1 VGYGKV
7 LTFFG
12 PDGRVLASYTLEQ
25 LLPFDEIL
33 EVPITASS
41 RWWGSNALFFFRQG
55 QKQFAFVTGRGT
67 TGVFELAAG
76 RHLPLSSAL
85 KMAVRQEAL
94 QITRKEV
101 RHPNPFCRTR
111 AALLLGR
118 LGDRSDIPV
127 LKALLHDST
136 SSCRVIM
143 SYWRQPQKRFEV
155 QLAAGKALVRLL
167 GAEAVPL
174 LDAKLPGANRYMT
187 LEWIEL
193 LKKTGAAYR
202 LKSLQSV
209 GFRLVTVRVRFGNG
223 VRRGLVGRAGSGVGL
238 PAKDQGSA
246 KRHVAATTN
255 HAEFGQP
262 EAVFEGVGKA
272 RQRHQIVELPLVQR
286 GMGFALRAPTKVASW
301 WGQGFAIIVVPIVAI
316 IAVRRVG
323 QWVGNGVV
331 AIIGVISSP
340 KGFGRVGI
348 RRGVIGKGVGVLRGL
363 VGRIS
368 GVLVGVL
375 TVPVPQKAVPP

>member
-1 VGYGKV
+1 
-7 LTFFG
+7 
-12 PDGRVLASYTLEQ
+12 
-25 LLPFDEIL
+25 
-33 EVPITASS
+33 
-41 RWWGSNALFFFRQG
+41 
-55 QKQFAFVTGRGT
+55 VTERGT
-67 TGVFELAAG
+67 TGVFELATG
-76 RHLPLSSAL
+76 RCLPLSSVL

-94 QITRKEV
+94 QITCKKV

-111 AALLLGR
+111 AALLLGT
-118 LGDRSDIPV
+118 LGDRSDIPA
-127 LKALLHDST
+127 LKALLHDPT

-187 LEWIEL
+187 SEWIEL

-223 VRRGLVGRAGSGVGL
+223 VRRDLVGRVGSGVGL

-255 HAEFGQP
+255 QTEFGQLEAML
-262 EAVFEGVGKA
+262 EAVGESGKA
-272 RQRHQIVELPLVQR
+272 KEVVPLPRSQC

-301 WGQGFAIIVVPIVAI
+301 WGQGFAIIVVLVVAI

-323 QWVGNGVV
+323 QWVGNGIV
-331 AIIGVISSP
+331 AIIGVIGSP
-340 KGFGRVGI
+340 KGFGRVG
-348 RRGVIGKGVGVLRGL
+348 VVGASSVRASAS
-363 VGRIS
+363 VGAWS
-368 GVLVGVL
+368 GASAGSWSASWSVS
-375 TVPVPQKAVPP
+375 

>member
-1 VGYGKV
+1 
-7 LTFFG
+7 
-12 PDGRVLASYTLEQ
+12 
-25 LLPFDEIL
+25 
-33 EVPITASS
+33 
-41 RWWGSNALFFFRQG
+41 
-55 QKQFAFVTGRGT
+55 
-67 TGVFELAAG
+67 
-76 RHLPLSSAL
+76 
-85 KMAVRQEAL
+85 MAVRQEAL

-111 AALLLGR
+111 AALLLGT

-127 LKALLHDST
+127 LKALLHDPT

-155 QLAAGKALVRLL
+155 QLAAGKALAQLL

-286 GMGFALRAPTKVASW
+286 GMGFALRAPTKVAGRR
-301 WGQGFAIIVVPIVAI
+301 GQGFAIIVVLIVVAFV
-316 IAVRRVG
+316 AVGLWVVHRVG
-323 QWVGNGVV
+323 QWVGNGIV
-331 AIIGVISSP
+331 AIIGVIGSP
-340 KGFGRVGI
+340 KGFGRVGN
-348 RRGVIGKGVGVLRGL
+348 RRGIIGKGVGVRRGL

-368 GVLVGVL
+368 GGLVGVL
-375 TVPVPQKAVPP
+375 TVPVPQKAMPP

>member
-12 PDGRVLASYTLEQ
+12 PDGRVLESYTLEQ

-55 QKQFAFVTGRGT
+55 QKQFAFVTERGT
-67 TGVFELAAG
+67 IGVFELATG
-76 RHLPLSSAL
+76 RRLPLSSAL

-101 RHPNPFCRTR
+101 RHPNPFCRAR
-111 AALLLGR
+111 AALLLGT
-118 LGDRSDIPV
+118 LGDRSDIPA
-127 LKALLHDST
+127 LKALLHDPT

-143 SYWRQPQKRFEV
+143 SYWRQPQKRYEV
-155 QLAAGKALVRLL
+155 QLAAGKALARLL

-174 LDAKLPGANRYMT
+174 RDAKLPGANRYMT

-262 EAVFEGVGKA
+262 EAVFEGIGKA

-301 WGQGFAIIVVPIVAI
+301 WGQGFAIIVIVVPIVAI

-331 AIIGVISSP
+331 AIIGVIGSP
-340 KGFGRVGI
+340 KGFSQVGN
-348 RRGVIGKGVGVLRGL
+348 GVIGKGVGVRRGL

-375 TVPVPQKAVPP
+375 TVPVPQKAMPP